1 VLIPPTRAQHD
12 AHHREHDRH
21 FDQHANHSRK
31 RRAGLKTEQRN
42 SGRDGELEEIRC
54 TDQRR
59 RAGDVVRH
67 NDVTLRIQSNRS
79 VFSVYDVDTMSSI
92 KS

>member
-1 VLIPPTRAQHD
+1 
-12 AHHREHDRH
+12 
-21 FDQHANHSRK
+21 
-31 RRAGLKTEQRN
+31 
-42 SGRDGELEEIRC
+42 
-54 TDQRR
+54 
-59 RAGDVVRH
+59 VRH